1 MRKQPGILQT
11 KLSSL
16 KKTLKRGKGFS
27 LVELLAA
34 SLVGASVI
42 GVAGS
47 LIFFNRNLYLKDS
60 SRTQVNQNLRASVDL
75 IGFDARQAGER
86 LPADFPAVILNQAG
100 NPAGPDNLIINRALV
115 DVVLNVCDDVNS
127 GSSSSISLAVVP
139 EDLLN
144 TRCLPD
150 SVKDA
155 EIATWENYRTSNGN
169 VVNAYIYD
177 PVTQVGEFFDYD
189 GVTTSSTEYS
199 LSRDGGSWT
208 NSYPVV
214 NNPRV
219 YLLEQRTFF
228 LTNLSPN
235 PPDCFADTAGTPDV
249 LTLVINGDCTNQRFG
264 LTDNIDDFQAQVC
277 FQSGANCVDSL
288 TFATSANAATGWTDI
303 SSIDVSVTGS
313 TNFAAGRETSRT
325 VESRFFP
332 RNVLSF

>member
-1 MRKQPGILQT
+1 MSKQTRNLQT
-11 KLSSL
+11 RFSRL
-16 KKTLKRGKGFS
+16 KKSQNSKGFS

-42 GVAGS
+42 GVASS

-60 SRTQVNQNLRASVDL
+60 SRTQVNQNLRASIDL
-75 IGFDARQAGER
+75 IGFDVRQAGER
-86 LPADFPAVILNQAG
+86 LPADFPAVVLNEGG
-100 NPAGPDNLIINRALV
+100 NPVGPDNLVIYRALV
-115 DVVLNVCDDVNS
+115 DIVLNVCDTVNS
-127 GSSSSISLAVVP
+127 GSSSDISLAVIP
-139 EDLLN
+139 EDPLN
-144 TRCLPD
+144 SRCLPD

-155 EIATWENYRTSNGN
+155 EIATWENYRTSNGGI
-169 VVNAYIYD
+169 VNAYIYD
-177 PVTQVGEFFDYD
+177 PVTQLGEFFDYD
-189 GVTTSSTEYS
+189 NEVTSNTNYS

-208 NSYPVV
+208 NDYPIA

-219 YLLEQRTFF
+219 YLMEERTFL

-235 PPDCFADTAGTPDV
+235 PPNCFTDTAGSPDV

-288 TFATSANAATGWTDI
+288 TFATAANAATGWTDI
-303 SSIDVSVTGS
+303 SSVDISVTGS
-313 TNFAAGRETSRT
+313 TNFAAGRATSRT